1 MFVRINQAL
10 DVSRAKREENDK
22 GFTLIELLVVVLIIG
37 ILAAIAIP
45 VYIGQQKS
53 AQDAAAQ
60 SNVSNAKLA
69 IVAYAAANPAAAV
82 TNVPAST
89 AIAGTLNDFG
99 WPSGTPVVKAGGTY
113 GSFSVCAAS
122 ESGNVL
128 YTATQ
133 ATAVTKSTGTACP

>member
-1 MFVRINQAL
+1 MLMRMQDAL
-10 DVSRAKREENDK
+10 DARRKGDK

-69 IVAYAAANPAAAV
+69 IVAYYAANP
-82 TNVPAST
+82 TPAIGAT
-89 AIAGTLNDFG
+89 APAPADL
-99 WPSGTPVVKAGGTY
+99 GTY
-113 GSFSVCAAS
+113 GWPQGATDIVITGTYAGPFSVCEPSAS
-122 ESGNVL
+122 G
-128 YTATQ
+128 
-133 ATAVTKSTGTACP
+133 GTAFKATDTTQTTKVTAC